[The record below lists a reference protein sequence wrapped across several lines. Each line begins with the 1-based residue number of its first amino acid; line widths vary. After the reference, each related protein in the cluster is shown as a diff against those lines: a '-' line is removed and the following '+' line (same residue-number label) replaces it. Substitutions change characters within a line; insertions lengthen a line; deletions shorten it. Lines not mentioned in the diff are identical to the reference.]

1 MYKLIL
7 ARSSALGVFGCF
19 IHLFW
24 HAIIIHM
31 QILRR
36 CLLTAVVSE
45 RIAVLRARDGFENT
59 NLYVMLYAFYRPFL
73 SHAHV
78 RIITLRVF
86 AEGFWNQNVFLKKIL
101 RIDPYGELNSVVYS
115 LFFFFYFLYIFS
127 FRVYVSHTS
136 IPFYQLFSTE

>member
-7 ARSSALGVFGCF
+7 ARRLARAPDVFGCF

-45 RIAVLRARDGFENT
+45 RACIYSAPPRDGFENT
-59 NLYVMLYAFYRPFL
+59 NLYVISYAFYRPFL
-73 SHAHV
+73 SHVHAY
-78 RIITLRVF
+78 
-86 AEGFWNQNVFLKKIL
+86 A
-101 RIDPYGELNSVVYS
+101 
-115 LFFFFYFLYIFS
+115 
-127 FRVYVSHTS
+127 
-136 IPFYQLFSTE
+136 